1 MKNNKIKQ
9 KAQRGFTLIESIVA
23 MVVMGI
29 AMTILFSIFFPR
41 VEDSGR
47 PQYIVRASALGQS
60 VMNTILAR
68 SFDQNSD
75 PSGGVIR
82 CDDTTVNS
90 DLDTD
95 PPKCSTQLELG
106 PDEGESVAND
116 FNDVDDYG
124 VEADGTAG
132 RCWSQPESGNCAPLS
147 DLINDSTKYANF
159 KVEVSVVDANTPELT
174 ANQPSG
180 THIMKKITVTVSSQR
195 YESFKIVAYRGN
207 Y

>member
-1 MKNNKIKQ
+1 MKNGQIKPR
-9 KAQRGFTLIESIVA
+9 AQRGFTLIESIVA

-82 CDDTTVNS
+82 CDDTTANS

-95 PPKCSTQLELG
+95 PPKCSTQLG
-106 PDEGESVAND
+106 PDDGESVAND
-116 FNDVDDYG
+116 FNDVDDYSLS
-124 VEADGTAG
+124 DGSQ
-132 RCWSQPESGNCAPLS
+132 CWSQPEAANCAPLS
-147 DLINDSTKYANF
+147 DLINDSTKYPNF
-159 KVEVSVVDANTPELT
+159 KVEVSVIDANTPELT

>member
-1 MKNNKIKQ
+1 MNIHHKKYHS
-9 KAQRGFTLIESIVA
+9 QRGFTLIESIVA

-60 VMNTILAR
+60 VMNTVLSR

-75 PSGGVIR
+75 PSGGLIR
-82 CDDTTVNS
+82 CDDTTANS

-95 PPKCSTQLELG
+95 SPKCLGSTG
-106 PDEGESVAND
+106 KDSGESVAND
-116 FNDVDDYG
+116 FNDSDDYIG
-124 VEADGTAG
+124 
-132 RCWSQPESGNCAPLS
+132 CWQQTNEPNSCQPLS
-147 DLINDSTKYANF
+147 DLINNSDKYSNF
-159 KVEVSVVDANTPELT
+159 KVEINVVEANTPELT
-174 ANQPSG
+174 TNQPAN
-180 THIMKKITVTVSSQR
+180 THIMKKITVTVSAQH
-195 YESFKIVAYRGN
+195 YESFKLVAYRGN